1 MKLHH
6 YVMYRSKQRYN
17 TKGKTKKTVILVE
30 NVNDADIMQILCIK
44 LFAKLFLDNARFN
57 NLRNE
62 LKSAF
67 H

>member
-1 MKLHH
+1 MSCIVVNKDTTQRVKL
-6 YVMYRSKQRYN
+6 
-17 TKGKTKKTVILVE
+17 KKSVIGVE
-30 NVNDADIMQILCIK
+30 NINDADIMQILCIK
-44 LFAKLFLDNARFN
+44 LFAKVFLDNARFN

>member
-1 MKLHH
+1 MSCIVVNKDTTQRVKLKI
-6 YVMYRSKQRYN
+6 S
-17 TKGKTKKTVILVE
+17 VIGVE
-30 NVNDADIMQILCIK
+30 NINDADIMQILCIK
-44 LFAKLFLDNARFN
+44 LFAKNFPDNARFN